1 MENKAKVINSGKII
15 VSHIVFPLVLAI
27 AVGITTSGSFVYQAV
42 NHEEPVVVQA
52 ASYPTP
58 AKRGITLYGL
68 GNDTVYVYYSASQ
81 MAAVKAASNT
91 HANARLAFAAAF
103 GAINKYAG
111 LLATTALIRTNTQ
124 FNNFKDAINSAIFK
138 KKGLQLQYN
147 TTFDDGNNSATW
159 GASFVVK

>member
-91 HANARLAFAAAF
+91 QANARLAF
-103 GAINKYAG
+103 GAINQYAG
-111 LLATTALIRTNTQ
+111 LLATAALIRTNTQ
-124 FNNFKDAINSAIFK
+124 FNNFREAINSAISK

>member
-91 HANARLAFAAAF
+91 QANARLAFAAAF
-103 GAINKYAG
+103 GAINQYAG
-111 LLATTALIRTNTQ
+111 LLATAALIRTIQ
-124 FNNFKDAINSAIFK
+124 FNNFREAINSAISK